1 MSNIIKF
8 PAHRV
13 RLSPRQEWNII
24 KNIWNTNT
32 DEIVDQVVKD
42 SMEQVKK
49 LNAQRTD
56 KLFS

>member
-1 MSNIIKF
+1 MGKIIQF
-8 PAHRV
+8 PTNRV

-32 DEIVDQVVKD
+32 DEIVDQVIKD